1 MKELPYDI
9 HKDIGDG
16 KDSEAVSASGSSS
29 SGMRYVSL
37 HSHSTFSYGDG
48 YGPVA
53 AHVKRVGPELGMK
66 AVAFTEHGNTS
77 SHAQA
82 EKAGKEYGV
91 KTMYGCELYLAPTDK
106 EQPNG
111 IRKTRKKNHQTV
123 IAANEQGL
131 RNLNRIVSDSWK
143 YGYFQWPTASAKML
157 RENRKGLWVLSG
169 CSDSLLSCT
178 LFGGKEF
185 GEKRLEYS
193 EKDFQ
198 NARRLIEWYQEQFGE
213 RYLLEVQRF
222 PGLERTCLINP
233 ALAELSKITGA
244 KLAASSDVHYPYPWQ
259 NKMQPILHA
268 ADRGGTV
275 ASAEAG
281 WEYDIILSY
290 PESDQEI
297 IDDLVATGLKPQ
309 EALEAVLNTEWV
321 ANNTH
326 VELPKNDP
334 IKFPFPGSGLH
345 GEERTRA
352 WDVEEEDE
360 EGFVKEYGSIEEY
373 VWAKLRDGW
382 KFRAKSNT
390 HLRKKK
396 KAYAERLNYEMGQ
409 ITEKK
414 FLDYFAMVSDSVQ
427 FAKDRKI
434 PVGPARGSAAA
445 SLVCYL
451 LRITE
456 IDPMQFPNMLFSR
469 FIDPNRLD
477 MPDID
482 LDFADDRRHEV
493 REYLVHVYGAD
504 RVGNI
509 GNFVLYK
516 GKNSIDDVARVYRIP
531 TWAAKT
537 VKELIVERSGGDARA
552 NESLAD
558 TFEMFPKAKEILK
571 QFPDLAKATKL
582 EGNMKG
588 MSVHAAGIVISN
600 APIAD
605 TCALYTRPKKTDAE
619 EFNLEDGSDFVT
631 VLAYNK
637 KDAEYVG
644 MLKMDYLGLSTM
656 GVIGRILTQIGMDL
670 EDLYR
675 VPMTDQKVLD
685 AFNQNDL
692 VGIFQYEGR
701 ATTIVNRDVIPTT
714 FDHLA
719 DINALSRPGPLFSGM
734 TADYCAV
741 KNGYE
746 ERQLLHPVVD
756 AITEWTYGQIVYQ
769 EQVLQILDKL
779 AGFPA
784 IRVGDIR
791 RIISQKSGMQK
802 MEQAY
807 GEFREG
813 CYRLHGIDEQL
824 SRKIWDYIAT
834 SSTYSFNQSHSV
846 SYAMLA
852 FWLMYLKIN
861 HPKEFYASALARV
874 GDGTKLRWKRTK
886 LIRDAEAH
894 GVRVHPPS
902 IAESGKTWSCTSRG
916 IIGGFEQVHG
926 IGPATSEAIMDWRR
940 QMDVLG
946 QKDLKWEDLIQVKGI
961 GKVTIEKIK
970 DFAASDDPYGVNWV
984 KNVLD
989 GARGAVYDAGLPRP
1003 THHSTE
1009 IPQTGRHNVVWL
1021 GLARNLNFKDAVE
1034 AERARSGKDEEEII
1048 ANLKDPELRKSCVIQ
1063 AYDEGDEDV
1072 YLRVS
1077 RYMYPGVVEE
1087 LQDLVKDQD
1096 VVLVVGYV
1104 REGFGISIH
1113 VEDLWVLKME
1123 EE

>member
-1 MKELPYDI
+1 
-9 HKDIGDG
+9 
-16 KDSEAVSASGSSS
+16 
-29 SGMRYVSL
+29 MRYVSL
-37 HSHSTFSYGDG
+37 HTHTTFSYGDG
-48 YGPVA
+48 YGPVPV
-53 AHVKRVGPELGMK
+53 HVKRVKDLGMK
-66 AVAFTEHGNTS
+66 AVGFTEHGNTS
-77 SHAQA
+77 SHAAA
-82 EKAGKEYGV
+82 EKAGKEFGV
-91 KTMYGCELYLAPTDK
+91 KTLYGCELYLAPTDK

-123 IAANEQGL
+123 LAATEQGL
-131 RNLNRIVSDSWK
+131 RNLNKIVSDSWK

-157 RENRKGLWVLSG
+157 RENSKGLWVLSG

-193 EKDFQ
+193 KKDFN

-244 KLAASSDVHYPYPWQ
+244 KLCASSDVHYPFPYQ

-275 ASAEAG
+275 ESAEAG

-290 PESDQEI
+290 PESDAEI
-297 IDDLVATGLKPQ
+297 IDDLIDTGLTHQ
-309 EALEAVLNTEWV
+309 EAYDAVLTTEWV
-321 ANNTH
+321 ADSTE

-334 IKFPFPGSGLH
+334 IRFPYPGSRLN

-352 WDVEEEDE
+352 WDT
-360 EGFVKEYGSIEEY
+360 EGTDSEGYVKEYDSIEDY
-373 VWAKLRDGW
+373 VWAKLREGW
-382 KFRAKSNT
+382 HFRAKSNR
-390 HLRKKK
+390 HLRKRKK
-396 KAYAERLNYEMGQ
+396 EYVARLKYEMGQ

-558 TFEMFPKAKEILK
+558 TFEMFPKAQKILE
-571 QFPDLAKATKL
+571 QFPDLAKATRL

-600 APIAD
+600 APVAD
-605 TCALYTRPKKTDAE
+605 TCALYTRPKDNKAE
-619 EFNLEDGSDFVT
+619 EFNLNDGSSFVT

-656 GVIGRILTQIGMDL
+656 GVIGRILDQIGMDL

-675 VPMTDQKVLD
+675 VPITDQAVLD
-685 AFNQNDL
+685 AFNRNDL

-741 KNGYE
+741 KNGHE

-756 AITEWTYGQIVYQ
+756 KITEWTYGQIVYQ

-807 GEFREG
+807 DEFRDG
-813 CYRLHGIDEQL
+813 CARLHGIKPEL
-824 SRKIWDYIAT
+824 ARKIWDYIAT

-874 GDGTKLRWKRTK
+874 GDGTKVRWKRTK

-894 GVRVHPPS
+894 GIKVHPPKIGVS
-902 IAESGKTWSCTSRG
+902 TSTWSCTSDG
-916 IIGGFEQVHG
+916 IIGGFQQVHG
-926 IGPATSEAIMDWRR
+926 IGPATSKNIMEWQR
-940 QMDVLG
+940 QMEVLG
-946 QKDLKWEDLIQVKGI
+946 QTDLKWEDLIQVKGI
-961 GKVTIEKIK
+961 GPKTVEKIK
-970 DFAASDDPYGVNWV
+970 EFAASDDPYEVLAV
-984 KNVLD
+984 QRILD
-989 GARGAVYDAGLPRP
+989 GARYAVQQSELPWP

-1009 IPQTGRHNVVWL
+1009 MPQTGFHDVVWI
-1021 GLARNLNFKDAVE
+1021 GMARDLNFKDVVE
-1034 AERARSGKDEEEII
+1034 ATRSRTGQDEDEIL
-1048 ANLKDPELRKSCVIQ
+1048 AELKDPDLRKSCVIQ

-1072 YLRVS
+1072 YLRIN
-1077 RYMYPGVVEE
+1077 RWKYPDLEE
-1087 LQDLVKDQD
+1087 DLQELVKDKD
-1096 VVLVVGYV
+1096 VILAVGQK

-1113 VEDLWVLKME
+1113 VNEIWILKME
-1123 EE
+1123 EEENE